1 MKFIPWRGQHLRLYN
16 QWLKQLGNA
25 IGVLERPKVYN
36 LGACFEVDDLL
47 TYRTE
52 ELSHEKFLAYAPLS
66 DVPHLRKVTN
76 NLLIPRVVGT
86 TGHTQ
91 ARDYITSNLR
101 ELNWSVEHDKF
112 HDTAPILGKL
122 HFHNIIAKLNPDAE
136 RYLVFACHYD
146 SKYFED
152 FEFIGA
158 TDSAVPCAM
167 LLNMAHVLQTAL
179 EPFRKT
185 KLSLMFIFF
194 DGEEAFKEW
203 GPNDSI
209 YGSRHLAK
217 MWEADGTLNRLDMLV
232 LLDLIGSA
240 DPTFYSFFPNT
251 EGWYSRLVSLEE
263 RLSDLNMLQRYI
275 SSGVSRQYPNRYFQP
290 NTLRSSMVEDDHLPF
305 LRRNVP
311 ILHLIPLPFPTVWHT
326 KDDNNSIID
335 YIATENISLI
345 LRLFMM
351 EYLQSAT
358 DEK

>member
-1 MKFIPWRGQHLRLYN
+1 MNFMPWRGRSLRSYTR
-16 QWLKQLGNA
+16 WLKQLGNT
-25 IGVLERPKVYN
+25 IGVRERPKIYN
-36 LGACFEVDDLL
+36 LGACFELDELMK
-47 TYRTE
+47 YRTE
-52 ELSHEKFLAYAPLS
+52 ELTHEKILEYGPLS
-66 DVPHLRKVTN
+66 DVPHLRKAVN
-76 NLLIPRVVGT
+76 NILVPRVVGT
-86 TGHTQ
+86 KGHTNV
-91 ARDYITSNLR
+91 REYITNNLR
-101 ELNWSVEHDKF
+101 ELNWTVEYDKF
-112 HDTAPILGKL
+112 HETVPILGKL

-152 FEFIGA
+152 FEFLGA

-167 LLNMAHVLQTAL
+167 LLNLAHVLQTAL

-203 GPNDSI
+203 GPHDSI

-217 MWEADGTLNRLDMLV
+217 VWEADGTLNRLDMMV
-232 LLDLIGSA
+232 LLDLIGSV

-251 EGWYSRLVSLEE
+251 EAWYSRLVTLEE
-263 RLSDLNMLQRYI
+263 RLSDLNMLQHYT
-275 SSGVSRQYPNRYFQP
+275 SSGVSRHYPNRYFQP

-326 KDDNNSIID
+326 IDDNNSIID
-335 YIATENISLI
+335 YTTTENIALI
-345 LRLFMM
+345 LRLFAM
-351 EYLQSAT
+351 EYLQSAIE
-358 DEK
+358 EK